1 MRHFS
6 LTDLDLFSA
15 VADEQNLTRGAERVH
30 LSAPSASLRLKKLE
44 ETLGTTLLIRS
55 QRGTELTP
63 AGEIVNRSAK
73 QVQWQLEAMMKAL
86 EPWVDRER
94 GIIRIVANY
103 GATVDFLPEDIADF
117 MADHPATRVILEQ
130 RASPDVVQ
138 AVAEGRADIGVSAY
152 VGSYPNV
159 AFIPY
164 REDDLVIVTPQNHPL
179 ASVETAFF
187 EDVLKPEPAWVTLD
201 NSSAMQRFV
210 FEKARL
216 LGFSITPKLQVSN
229 QATLMR
235 MVSKGIG
242 IGVVSHKAFTA
253 HPELPLHAVGFKDNW
268 AVRNIRIALAL
279 DATTRSPIGQQFAEF
294 LMQRTRNP
302 TPGCANR
309 NHSTAT

>member
-44 ETLGTTLLIRS
+44 ETLGTTLLIRT

-86 EPWVDRER
+86 EPWADREK

-103 GATVDFLPEDIADF
+103 GAAIDFLPEDIADF
-117 MADHPATRVILEQ
+117 MADHPTTRFILEQ
-130 RASPDVVQ
+130 RASADVVQ
-138 AVAEGRADIGVSAY
+138 AVAEGRTDIGVSAY

-159 AFIPY
+159 AFTPY
-164 REDDLVIVTPQNHPL
+164 REDDLIIVTPQNHPL
-179 ASVETAFF
+179 ASVEKAFF

-201 NSSAMQRFV
+201 NSNAMQRFV

-216 LGFSITPKLQVSN
+216 LGFSITPKLQVNN

-242 IGVVSHKAFTA
+242 IGVVSHKAFAA

-268 AVRNIRIALAL
+268 AVRHIRIALAL

-294 LMQRTRNP
+294 LMQRSRNP
-302 TPGCANR
+302 DTGCADR
-309 NHSTAT
+309 NLSTTT

>member
-1 MRHFS
+1 
-6 LTDLDLFSA
+6 
-15 VADEQNLTRGAERVH
+15 
-30 LSAPSASLRLKKLE
+30 
-44 ETLGTTLLIRS
+44 
-55 QRGTELTP
+55 
-63 AGEIVNRSAK
+63 
-73 QVQWQLEAMMKAL
+73 MMKAL
-86 EPWVDRER
+86 GPWVDRER

-187 EDVLKPEPAWVTLD
+187 EDVLKLEPAWVTLD
-201 NSSAMQRFV
+201 NSSTMQRFI

-242 IGVVSHKAFTA
+242 IGVVSRKAFA
-253 HPELPLHAVGFKDNW
+253 AYPELPLHAIGFKDNW

-302 TPGCANR
+302 SPGCANR

>member
-6 LTDLDLFSA
+6 LTDLNLFSA

-44 ETLGTTLLIRS
+44 ETL
-55 QRGTELTP
+55 GTELTP

-117 MADHPATRVILEQ
+117 MADQPATRVILEQ

-152 VGSYPNV
+152 VGSYPNI

-242 IGVVSHKAFTA
+242 IAVVSRNAFA
-253 HPELPLHAVGFKDNW
+253 ANPELPHPAIGFKDN
-268 AVRNIRIALAL
+268 
-279 DATTRSPIGQQFAEF
+279 
-294 LMQRTRNP
+294 
-302 TPGCANR
+302 
-309 NHSTAT
+309 

>member
-44 ETLGTTLLIRS
+44 ETLGTTLMIRT

-86 EPWVDRER
+86 EPWADREK

-103 GATVDFLPEDIADF
+103 GATIDFLPEDIADF
-117 MADHPATRVILEQ
+117 MADHPTTRVILEQ
-130 RASPDVVQ
+130 RASQDVVQ

-159 AFIPY
+159 AFTPY
-164 REDDLVIVTPQNHPL
+164 REDDLIIVTPQNHPL
-179 ASVETAFF
+179 ASVEKAFF
-187 EDVLKPEPAWVTLD
+187 EDVLRPEPAWVTLD

-216 LGFSITPKLQVSN
+216 LGFSITPKLQVNN

-242 IGVVSHKAFTA
+242 IGVVSRKAFAA

-268 AVRNIRIALAL
+268 AVRHIRIALAL

-294 LMQRTRNP
+294 LMQRSRNP
-302 TPGCANR
+302 TPGCAFRDN
-309 NHSTAT
+309 STAT